1 MTATVGDAR
10 HWRRLAAWAL
20 AQIALSGLRRG
31 AVNHVFVR
39 DSMAQLPRVPI
50 PESWSPVLLAVSAA
64 WWIVLVALV
73 WIDRARWRDQL
84 RAALTRDA
92 RGGVGAASP
101 TDRIALFASLASFVA
116 LAAHFGA
123 HRFRINWDCAY
134 LLEAGRVLAE
144 GGVLYRDFVDPN
156 PPLIMLL
163 MSIPARIAAASG
175 IHLFTAFHFL
185 VLACALASFL
195 TIRHLLARAPEPL
208 ASRRDWVLLPFALF
222 QLGLAYWNE
231 FGQREHLFVIAAMP
245 FFVARALRWEGEAF
259 RARYVALALVAG
271 LGACIKPH
279 FFLVP
284 LVMEA
289 ALALVHRRFRTL
301 FSPEMWTFAAVPL
314 AYLAWMWL
322 GSEPVR
328 TEYFGRW
335 LPFFAS
341 TYYGMNTDLPRAWKI
356 APNLVV
362 PAAFALMVARRA
374 PGASA
379 RFAIGW
385 FGAATGALAVFVAQ
399 ENGFCYHI
407 IPFAATWMM
416 LLGALLA
423 TVRFRWSGVR
433 AVSPAMV
440 GLLAATGII
449 LWPLWPG
456 AWPDRGTFAYARE
469 RAEVIEK
476 WSRPGESVLIL
487 SPSLLYA
494 FPMARAMDRRPATRF
509 GCLFMLGGL
518 YGDVR
523 GEPGAPFPYRTFDA
537 ATDFERAFLR
547 DLASDIRRDRPRV
560 VMIEHGSWCHG
571 CPKGFDVF
579 DYLSANGFVAGAMA
593 EYRFLGRIPEFA
605 VLVRADVLTRGANAP

>member
-1 MTATVGDAR
+1 M
-10 HWRRLAAWAL
+10 
-20 AQIALSGLRRG
+20 QIALSAVRRG

-50 PESWSPVLLAVSAA
+50 PESWSPVLLAVSAV
-64 WWIVLVALV
+64 WWVVLAAIV
-73 WIDRARWRDQL
+73 WIDRARWRDEL
-84 RAALTRDA
+84 SASFEREGEIAP
-92 RGGVGAASP
+92 SP

-134 LLEAGRVLAE
+134 LLEAGRVLAD

-156 PPLIMLL
+156 PPLVMLL

-175 IHLFTAFHFL
+175 VHLFTAFHFL
-185 VLACALASFL
+185 ALACAFASFL
-195 TIRHLLARAPEPL
+195 TMRRLLARAPEPL
-208 ASRRDWVLLPFALF
+208 ASRRDWVLLPFAVF
-222 QLGLAYWNE
+222 GLGLAYWNE

-245 FFVARALRWEGEAF
+245 FLVARALRWEGEHL
-259 RARYVALALVAG
+259 RVHHVALALVAG
-271 LGACIKPH
+271 IGACIKPH

-284 LVMEA
+284 LAMEI
-289 ALALVHRRFRTL
+289 ALASAHRLVRTL
-301 FSPEMWTFAAVPL
+301 FSAEMWTFAAVPI

-341 TYYGMNTDLPRAWKI
+341 TYYGMNTDLPRAWRF

-362 PAAFALMVARRA
+362 PAAFALVIARRA
-374 PGASA
+374 SGASA

-385 FGAATGALAVFVAQ
+385 LGAAAGGLAAFVAQ
-399 ENGFCYHI
+399 ENGFTYHI
-407 IPFAATWMM
+407 IPYAAAWMM
-416 LLGALLA
+416 LVGVLLA
-423 TVRFRWSGVR
+423 TVKFDGSRAS

-469 RAEVIEK
+469 RAEVIER
-476 WSRPGESVLIL
+476 WSRPGDAVLIL

-494 FPMARAMDRRPATRF
+494 FPMVRAMDRRPATRF

-523 GEPGAPFPYRTFDA
+523 GESGAPFPYRPFDT

-547 DLASDIRRDRPRV
+547 DLASDIRRDRPSV

-579 DYLSANGFVAGAMA
+579 DYLNANGFVAVAMA
-593 EYRFLGRIPEFA
+593 DYRFVGRIPEFA
-605 VLVRADVLTRGANAP
+605 VLVRAD